1 VTIMAQATAIDK
13 KQKVAAL
20 LLCLDRDMAANLLK
34 QAKPETVRNIVVEL
48 VKFQLEGG
56 PNGTGLEALQE
67 FSSVLEDRRKI
78 AASPSAFLHD
88 VLPQALGEKQAGEYL
103 AQIDTIAGDIDP
115 FYSLRGADVDALVS
129 ALEEE
134 RPLTVAFVLLE
145 LRPAKSAE
153 VLNRLSEEMR
163 GVVVNKMTSI
173 SRPGIEAR
181 KRVASIIGEKLGEFG
196 GEGATEANRWRTVAL
211 ILRSTRAEVKTCV
224 FKQIKEADEETA
236 NNLQEQ
242 MVIWEDV
249 KLVDDRSLQQ
259 GLRNIGIAPLAR
271 ALSDADDETKL
282 KISQNISE
290 RVKAMLYEETEL
302 MGRISDEDVAGA
314 RDEIL
319 GVLREL
325 DKQGELFFQENT

>member
-1 VTIMAQATAIDK
+1 MAEATAIDR

-20 LLCLDRDMAANLLK
+20 LLCLDREVSANLLR
-34 QAKPETVRNIVVEL
+34 QAKPESVKDIVVEL

-56 PNGTGLEALQE
+56 PNGTGLVALQE
-67 FSSVLEDRRKI
+67 FFGVLEDRRKV
-78 AASPSAFLHD
+78 AASPRAFLHD
-88 VLPQALGEKQAGEYL
+88 VLPQALGENQAGEYL
-103 AQIDTIAGDIDP
+103 SQIDTIAGDIDP
-115 FYSLRGADVDALVS
+115 FYSLRGADVDSLVS

-145 LRPAKSAE
+145 LPPAKSAE
-153 VLNRLSEEMR
+153 VLNRLSEKTR

-173 SRPGIEAR
+173 SRPGLEAR
-181 KRVASIIGEKLGEFG
+181 KRVAAIIGNKLGAGG
-196 GEGATEANRWRTVAL
+196 GEGGGDDNRWRTVVL
-211 ILRSTRAEVKTCV
+211 ILRSTQAEVKTSV
-224 FKQIKEADEETA
+224 FKQIKESNEETA

-282 KISQNISE
+282 KISENISE
-290 RVKAMLYEETEL
+290 RVKTMLYEETEL
-302 MGRISDEDVAGA
+302 MGRVTDDEVTGA
-314 RDEIL
+314 RSEIL

-325 DKQGELFFQENT
+325 DKQGELFFGENT